1 MATTTY
7 VRQRGETIT
16 IALTDT
22 GATSPAA
29 PLVTAYARAMANER
43 VVDPAA
49 TPIRLLPQYRA
60 ADANY
65 GVGWT
70 ISLDA
75 GACAALSAL
84 RYGLDVKITDGQG
97 AAIITELAV
106 LKIVEPASAL
116 PTIAPATITYPDP
129 TGITAPFS
137 GIRTIAWIPDAPA
150 STPNPAAIVGPP
162 GPAGSGT
169 GGGGLG
175 TPVTFTVTTGGPQA
189 FAFTGTRAIVFL
201 NGLLQPPTSIS
212 IAGGNLT
219 LSALAGAA
227 NGDVIVAYSF

>member
-29 PLVTAYARAMANER
+29 PLVTAYARAMANDR
-43 VVDPAA
+43 VVDPSA

-75 GACAALSAL
+75 GACAAMQAL
-84 RYGLDVKITDGQG
+84 RYGIDLRIIDGQG
-97 AAIITELAV
+97 AATNCDLAI

-116 PTIAPATITYPDP
+116 PLIAPATITYPDP
-129 TGITAPFS
+129 TGIIVPFS
-137 GIRTIAWIPDAPA
+137 GVRTIAWIPDAPLSA
-150 STPNPAAIVGPP
+150 VNPAAIVGPP
-162 GPAGSGT
+162 GPAGT
-169 GGGGLG
+169 GGGGA
-175 TPVTFTVTTGGPQA
+175 PVSTVAASTGAQSVFVAPI
-189 FAFTGTRAIVFL
+189 TRALLAI
-201 NGLLQPPTSIS
+201 NGVIQRPQDFT
-212 IAGGNLT
+212 IAGGNAALPADLLVTTGDILT
-219 LSALAGAA
+219 F
-227 NGDVIVAYSF
+227 IPY